1 MTEIRCQK
9 SAVTKRRPISDFRL
23 RISVFCLLLALCLPA
38 EAQQSGKIPRIGAL
52 FTGPAAT
59 TATPYVE
66 AFRRGLKD
74 LGYTEGRNIAIE
86 HSWADL
92 RSDHFA
98 DLAADLVRAKV
109 DIIFTWG
116 STATAAAKQATSTVP
131 IVFVGVGD
139 PVGPKFVASL
149 SRPGGNSTGQSNL
162 SRELSQKH
170 LELLKEI
177 VPRVERVAAL
187 RNPDNP
193 VSALQL
199 REIEDAARSFSV
211 QLQVVEL
218 SDPAKLEGAFLAMKR
233 ERATAVIVL
242 ADPVFLS
249 HRKRIADLA
258 VNSRLPTVFNVGQY
272 TESGG
277 LIVYGP
283 SLTDMFRRAAIYIDK
298 ILKGAKPGDLPI
310 EQPSKFELVI
320 NLKTAKQIAL
330 TIPPN
335 VLARAE
341 TVIR

>member
-1 MTEIRCQK
+1 MSKT
-9 SAVTKRRPISDFRL
+9 F
-23 RISVFCLLLALCLPA
+23 SVFGFALCAVLFALCYPA
-38 EAQQSGKIPRIGAL
+38 AAQQSGKIPRIGAL
-52 FTGPAAT
+52 FTGPSA

-66 AFRRGLKD
+66 AFRTGLRD
-74 LGYTEGRNIAIE
+74 LGYIEGRNIAIE
-86 HSWADL
+86 YRWAEL
-92 RSDHFA
+92 RANHFA

-109 DIIFTWG
+109 DILFTWG

-139 PVGPKFVASL
+139 PVGPKFVANL
-149 SRPGGNSTGQSNL
+149 SRPGGNITGQSNL

-170 LELLKEI
+170 LELLKEV
-177 VPRVERVAAL
+177 VPRLDRVTVL

-199 REIEDAARSFSV
+199 RETEDAARSFSV

-218 SDPAKLEGAFLAMKR
+218 SDPAKLDGAFLAMKR
-233 ERATAVIVL
+233 ERAAAVIVL

-272 TESGG
+272 SESGG
-277 LIVYGP
+277 LIAYGP
-283 SLTDMFRRAAIYIDK
+283 SLTAMFRRAAIYIDK
-298 ILKGAKPGDLPI
+298 ILKGAKPGDLPV
-310 EQPSKFELVI
+310 EQPTKFELVI
-320 NLKTAKQIAL
+320 NLKTAKQIGL

-335 VLARAE
+335 VLARADK
-341 TVIR
+341 VIR